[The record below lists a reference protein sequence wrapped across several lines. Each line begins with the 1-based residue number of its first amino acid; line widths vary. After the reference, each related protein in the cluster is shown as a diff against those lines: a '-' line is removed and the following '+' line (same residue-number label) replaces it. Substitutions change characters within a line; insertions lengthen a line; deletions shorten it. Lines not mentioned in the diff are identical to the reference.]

1 MFWCLGEDWMKHSP
15 FSSGEMD
22 AVIES
27 LTNGQGCIQTKPKV
41 KEKFLEI
48 SAKIEEAIIQVE
60 TIFDYVQN
68 TNHIPLLE
76 IKETIIPTIQQA
88 VETPQLFYLFHEL
101 RKADD
106 YTYRHNIGVGVIATL
121 IGKWLHLSSTELEK
135 VTIAAT
141 LHDIGKTKIPSYILN
156 KPGKLTAEEYDI
168 VKKHTLYGYKLL
180 KNTVGISR
188 DISLVA
194 LQHHERENGTGY
206 PFGIHGEQI
215 SLISKIVAVADVFHA
230 MSSKRVYHDALPF
243 YSVIKQMN
251 EDVFGKFDP
260 KILLPFLSNIMQ
272 TLVGSEVVLSDGR
285 CGVILML
292 NPYNSLMP
300 LVKVDETIIN
310 LAENKQIVIE
320 RILA

>member
-1 MFWCLGEDWMKHSP
+1 MFGGVNWMKHSP
-15 FSSGEMD
+15 FSSSEMD
-22 AVIES
+22 DLIES
-27 LTNGQGCIQTKPKV
+27 LTSGQVDEQNKPKV
-41 KEKFLEI
+41 NEKFLEI
-48 SAKIEEAIIQVE
+48 SAKIEEAIVQVE
-60 TIFDYVQN
+60 TIFDYVKQ
-68 TNHIPLLE
+68 TDHIPLLE

-106 YTYRHNIGVGVIATL
+106 YTYRHNIGVGIIATL
-121 IGKWLHLSSTELEK
+121 IGRWLNLSSTELEK

-141 LHDIGKTKIPSYILN
+141 LHDIGKTKIPLHILN

-168 VKKHTLYGYKLL
+168 VKKHTLYGYELL
-180 KNTVGISR
+180 NNTIGISQ

-206 PFGIHGEQI
+206 PFGVKGEQI

-230 MSSKRVYHDALPF
+230 MSSNRVYHDALPF

-260 KILLPFLSNIMQ
+260 KILLPFLSNVMQ
-272 TLVGSEVVLSDGR
+272 TLVGSEIVLNDGR

-292 NPYNSLMP
+292 NPYNILMP
-300 LVKVDETIIN
+300 LVKVDGTIIN
-310 LAENKQIVIE
+310 LAENRRLEIA